1 MDREIAVY
9 RTAIKVNRNDWYAD
23 ECGIC
28 GELVNV
34 EAGPGLYMLESW
46 EPICIDC
53 GRVMAPELVR
63 ILSIASAV
71 ID

>member
-1 MDREIAVY
+1 MIY
-9 RTAIKVNRNDWYAD
+9 KTAIKVNNYDWYV
-23 ECGIC
+23 EGCGIC

-34 EAGPGLYMLESW
+34 EPGPGLYMLESW
-46 EPICIDC
+46 TPICVDC
-53 GRVMAPELVR
+53 GRVQAPELIK